1 MLTVR
6 LVKNCESGIRFILA
20 SILVVFC
27 IACSVIDPIDTTVLV
42 AELDAKLPLVV
53 ASGNSPSIQVAVV
66 RQDQIAWSR
75 AFGKDTSVDHVY
87 MNASVQKVF
96 TAVAVLQLV
105 ESGLVDLDTDVST
118 YLPFTVQHPG
128 FPKEPITV
136 RMLLAHRSGLD
147 AFPHQF
153 AWDTESTFSPQYRP
167 PCPDD
172 LLNMSHKEFLF
183 ASLMPDG
190 SNYDRQAWVFEPG
203 QDYRYSVSAYPLLR
217 YLVGQVTGQSYAE
230 YMHANI
236 FAPLRMSSSGFSA
249 DEFAGRHAIPY
260 TRIDGENIEIPV
272 WNGQG
277 SMMHTTARDM
287 ATFMLAL
294 MNNGQYKDLQLLQ
307 PEMIEL
313 LQQRTTRF
321 KGLFKSSGDLPRKGH
336 GLGLFI
342 FRGGWLGNGGSAPGF
357 QCLWRFHPSSQVG
370 YVILSNVNAI
380 LGGGENYESARS
392 DIYTVQDALVSILD
406 PTFVIRRWASEIWI
420 VGAFML
426 YLFAVRLGV
435 RWRKAQHRNV
445 QVP

>member
-6 LVKNCESGIRFILA
+6 LVKNCESGVRFVLS
-20 SILVVFC
+20 SILVAFC
-27 IACSVIDPIDTTVLV
+27 IACSVIDPIDTTFLI
-42 AELDAKLPLVV
+42 AELDAKLPTVV
-53 ASGNSPSIQVAVV
+53 TSGNSPSIQVAVV
-66 RQDQIAWSR
+66 HQDQVAWPQ
-75 AFGKDTSVDHVY
+75 AFGENTSVDHVY

-105 ESGLVDLDTDVST
+105 QDGLVDLDTDVSM

-128 FPKEPITV
+128 FPEKPVTV

-153 AWDTESTFSPQYRP
+153 AWDTESTFSPQFRP

-172 LLNMSHKEFLF
+172 LLNMSHKEFLL
-183 ASLMPDG
+183 ASIIPGG
-190 SNYDRQAWVFEPG
+190 SNYDRQVWVLEPG

-217 YLVGQVTGQSYAE
+217 YMIGHLAGQSYAE

-236 FAPLRMSSSGFSA
+236 FTPLGMSNSGFSA
-249 DEFAGRHAIPY
+249 GEFAGRHAIPY

-321 KGLFKSSGDLPRKGH
+321 KGIFKSSDDMPSTGH
-336 GLGLFI
+336 GLGLFT

-357 QCLWRFHPSSQVG
+357 QCLFRFHPSKQVG

-406 PTFVIRRWASEIWI
+406 PTFVIRRRASEIWA

-426 YLFAVRLGV
+426 YLFTVRLIV
-435 RWRKAQHRNV
+435 RWRKAQH
-445 QVP
+445 